1 MMRFNGKYVY
11 ELASDYTNAYP
22 LYTYVFD
29 ETPVLM
35 NKTSKFIFTDI

>member
-1 MMRFNGKYVY
+1 MMEFNGKYVY
-11 ELASDYTNAYP
+11 ELALDYTNDYP

-35 NKTSKFIFTDI
+35 IKTSKFNFTDI